1 MASFFKNVSDLLYL
15 VNGRSRSRKR
25 GRPSQGADL
34 IGSQDQ
40 LRPVGHNTYR
50 TRVWDIVELPIRGLL
65 YGDVALAI
73 ECEEMITWSPEMT
86 TCLRLISQNCFQSSD
101 GSVESWRV
109 KTKRNDGLPLERSPN
124 DRVIG
129 IARDLSNRYSGRDPV
144 LGAQRL
150 EQAVYGAYGR
160 GDAFMELSIQ
170 NDGAGRWYIERSNY
184 LPAWSMF
191 VEEDE
196 TGKLI
201 SYRQQVR
208 TQPSESDRIWGGYD
222 TARILQFSYGMR
234 QRYGFPACFAQIES
248 WRKMKDAS
256 ILLERSAGESLAF
269 WIHTC
274 GEQHDNTYLQNYRS
288 EFEANLASGQ
298 GYISHV
304 YLPHG
309 SDIRRSSEANPS
321 LKGLMDYYMQTRY
334 SCMLPTVPVPLIAG
348 LGIVQ
353 GASKELGNLPAISYG
368 RTIAHAR
375 SIIAEQIIYAI
386 GLEYTLNY
394 GYEEWCEERPF
405 VEIAWPS
412 WVNFDGIPGLNPVS
426 QPSKPIEVQEEEAK
440 EKFVQLNGD
449 FLRTRLG

>member
-1 MASFFKNVSDLLYL
+1 
-15 VNGRSRSRKR
+15 
-25 GRPSQGADL
+25 
-34 IGSQDQ
+34 
-40 LRPVGHNTYR
+40 
-50 TRVWDIVELPIRGLL
+50 
-65 YGDVALAI
+65 
-73 ECEEMITWSPEMT
+73 
-86 TCLRLISQNCFQSSD
+86 
-101 GSVESWRV
+101 
-109 KTKRNDGLPLERSPN
+109 
-124 DRVIG
+124 
-129 IARDLSNRYSGRDPV
+129 
-144 LGAQRL
+144 
-150 EQAVYGAYGR
+150 
-160 GDAFMELSIQ
+160 
-170 NDGAGRWYIERSNY
+170 
-184 LPAWSMF
+184 
-191 VEEDE
+191 
-196 TGKLI
+196 
-201 SYRQQVR
+201 
-208 TQPSESDRIWGGYD
+208 
-222 TARILQFSYGMR
+222 
-234 QRYGFPACFAQIES
+234 
-248 WRKMKDAS
+248 MKDAS